1 MEFSRILELVPMISY
16 VSLQFVWNVES
27 TEKQSLDAAKQA
39 DTTRSTTV
47 PPTTEF
53 SIESVVIPEA
63 GLRIWHIAALA
74 ILLIL
79 IVNNSGVVVVVVV
92 VVGGG
97 GGGGGGGVVITCCC
111 IDIRIPRTVQQIE
124 KTDRKLKLNKQY
136 IKELSRAASS
146 STPAPPGMSNIT
158 DVVVVIVLLLVP
170 HY

>member
-1 MEFSRILELVPMISY
+1 MGPVRVASKKNGPINPFDEKPHHTVTPGKLTWWATITYGFSGSQFFVAPGALHAWRANY
-16 VSLQFVWNVES
+16 LQS
-27 TEKQSLDAAKQA
+27 TSPDA

-79 IVNNSGVVVVVVV
+79 IVI
-92 VVGGG
+92 
-97 GGGGGGGVVITCCC
+97 VITCCC

-146 STPAPPGMSNIT
+146 STPAPPGRVTSNRRET
-158 DVVVVIVLLLVP
+158 QR
-170 HY
+170 